1 MLGQIISIL
10 AMAVT
15 IVSFQMKTRKQILL
29 FQTAGSTL
37 FLISFILLESW
48 AAACLNVVF
57 IIRNIVFYFSV
68 DKKWAQHQ
76 IWLYILLAAVIAAGA
91 LGYHTWLDLIPVV
104 GSVFGTLA
112 AYAKRENLFRL
123 FKLGDSPCW
132 LIYNAIVPSVGGVIC
147 EVFNIISIIVGLI
160 RYRNYKGENKK

>member
-15 IVSFQMKTRKQILL
+15 IVSFQMKTKKQILIL
-29 FQTAGSTL
+29 QTTGSTL

-57 IIRNIVFYFSV
+57 LIRNIVFYFSV
-68 DKKWAQHQ
+68 DKKWAQHKV
-76 IWLYILLAAVIAAGA
+76 WLYILLVAVIAAGA
-91 LGYHTWLDLIPVV
+91 VGYQSWLDLIPIV
-104 GSVFGTLA
+104 GSIFGTLA
-112 AYAKRENLFRL
+112 TYMKKENLFRL

-132 LIYNAIVPSVGGVIC
+132 LIYNATVPSVGGVIC

-160 RYRNYKGENKK
+160 RYKNYKGENKQ

>member
-15 IVSFQMKTRKQILL
+15 IISFQMKTKKQILIM
-29 FQTAGSTL
+29 QTAGSTL

-48 AAACLNVVF
+48 AASCLNGVF
-57 IIRNIVFYFSV
+57 LLRNIVFYFSV
-68 DKKWAQHQ
+68 DKKWAQHKV
-76 IWLYILLAAVIAAGA
+76 WLYIILAAVIAAGA
-91 LGYHTWLDLIPVV
+91 IGYRSWPDLIPIV
-104 GSVFGTLA
+104 GSVFGTIA
-112 AYAKRENLFRL
+112 AYVKHENLFRL

-132 LIYNAIVPSVGGVIC
+132 LIYNATVPSVGGVIC
-147 EVFNIISIIVGLI
+147 EVFNIISIIVGLV